1 MVNIDLARIDAM
13 AFDLDG
19 VVTKTAAVHAAA
31 WKRLFDEVLERQ
43 AAGGAWT
50 PFDIDRDYRL
60 YVDGKPRRDGIRS
73 FLASRDIRLPDG
85 QAGDGPDVTTIHG
98 LAARKNGYLLAHLGR
113 AGVEV
118 YDDGVRLIR
127 AARHRGVKCAVV
139 TASENCDAVLA
150 AARLAGLFEVQVDG
164 RVAGSLGLR
173 GKPAPDTFLE
183 AVRRLGTS
191 PERAIVFEDAIAGI
205 RAGRAGGFALV
216 LGVDRTGHAGELR
229 GAGADG
235 VVASLDEI
243 ELRGGTEA
251 PS

>member
-1 MVNIDLARIDAM
+1 MVTVDLARFDAM
-13 AFDLDG
+13 VFDLDG

-31 WKRLFDEVLERQ
+31 WQRLFDELLERR
-43 AAGGAWT
+43 AEGEAWT
-50 PFDIDRDYRL
+50 PFDIDRDYRM

-73 FLASRDIRLPDG
+73 FLAARGITLPQG
-85 QAGDGPDVTTIHG
+85 RHGDDPDATTIHG
-98 LAARKNGYLLAHLGR
+98 LAERKNGYVLAHLAR

-118 YDDGVRLIR
+118 YDDTVRLIH
-127 AARHRGVKCAVV
+127 AARAHGVKRAVV

-164 RVAGSLGLR
+164 RVASNLGLR

-191 PERAIVFEDAIAGI
+191 PARTIVFEDAIAGV
-205 RAGRAGGFALV
+205 RAGHAGGFALV
-216 LGVDRTGHAGELR
+216 LGVDRTGHADELR
-229 GAGADG
+229 GAGADA

-243 ELRGGTEA
+243 ELLDVAEA
-251 PS
+251 RP